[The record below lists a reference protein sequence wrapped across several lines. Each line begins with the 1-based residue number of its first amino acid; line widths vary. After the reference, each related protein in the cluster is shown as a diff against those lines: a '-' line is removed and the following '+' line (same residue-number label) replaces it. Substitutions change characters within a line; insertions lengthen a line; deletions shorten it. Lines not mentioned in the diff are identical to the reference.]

1 MKCYILVTTYHS
13 KQRRACVSNIIIR
26 IPNTINSMKGLTFNS
41 MKGLTF
47 NSMRGLTFNSMRGL
61 TFNSM
66 RGLTFYSHVEN
77 TYMIVSFH

>member
-1 MKCYILVTTYHS
+1 MKCYILETNYHS
-13 KQRRACVSNIIIR
+13 KQRRACVSNIFIR
-26 IPNTINSMKGLTFNS
+26 IPNTFNS

-66 RGLTFYSHVEN
+66 KVLTFNSMRGLTFYSHVEN